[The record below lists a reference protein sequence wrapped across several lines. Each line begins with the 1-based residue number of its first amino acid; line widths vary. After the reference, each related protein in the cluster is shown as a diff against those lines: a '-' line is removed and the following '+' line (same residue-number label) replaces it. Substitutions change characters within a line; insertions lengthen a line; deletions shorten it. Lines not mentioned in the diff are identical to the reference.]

1 MSGSLTNETIRDP
14 NYDWWSC
21 PAEAPKSWQVAQ
33 RVAGLFFF
41 FAAVDKK
48 YFISIKSGY
57 FKGFY
62 YCII

>member
-41 FAAVDKK
+41 LQQ
-48 YFISIKSGY
+48 
-57 FKGFY
+57 
-62 YCII
+62 